1 MEKSGLF
8 MSKKK
13 KEKSGS
19 FKKKKKREVGLVIL
33 LEKCTCFV
41 EVSKEF
47 TLYLD
52 E

>member
-1 MEKSGLF
+1 MVYLCP
-8 MSKKK
+8 KKK
-13 KEKSGS
+13 RKKVVHS
-19 FKKKKKREVGLVIL
+19 KKKKKREVGLVIL